1 MFIDNSLFDLASLAE
16 FVKLGWFKLDYPKP
30 ILITFRLCEISL
42 NCPSLLACAYYLFI
56 QFS

>member
-16 FVKLGWFKLDYPKP
+16 FVKLGWFKLAYPKP

-42 NCPSLLACAYYLFI
+42 NCPS
-56 QFS
+56 

>member
-1 MFIDNSLFDLASLAE
+1 MPIVSVFIDNSLFDLASLAE

-42 NCPSLLACAYYLFI
+42 NCPS
-56 QFS
+56 